1 MKRILSITLS
11 VILILSA
18 LCLTSC
24 SREPSDIGV
33 INGMD
38 GRQVCESIL
47 DNLKST
53 DRYRVDMD
61 VELGLG
67 VLFITIPAKLD
78 DMCVS
83 EFDGDNIH
91 YKFTDEGLLFIDN
104 KTLASMVGSEFREAW
119 YVDGTAYKIT
129 FYDEAF
135 KHDYDPN
142 KEDMGFTTMLVEE
155 IEAFLLRDDAEF
167 NCYEDKEGNTYVE
180 FTMTEGATLS
190 GFETGATLCRV
201 YTDGKQIEKIS
212 VDFDVFGVKAA
223 AFNVA
228 DFSGVVTMNFEY
240 DESCEVSA
248 PEGFY

>member
-53 DRYRVDMD
+53 DKYQVDMD

-83 EFDGDNIH
+83 EFDGENMH

-129 FYDEAF
+129 FYDEAV

-180 FTMTEGATLS
+180 FT
-190 GFETGATLCRV
+190 
-201 YTDGKQIEKIS
+201 DGKQIEKIS

-240 DESCEVSA
+240 DGSCEVSA